1 MLIKRNERLEYNSA
15 IVRAKTAFIYQ
26 QWFIQA
32 TNVKATIS
40 GSYLNGIKCYITAIK
55 TYLRFIDVV
64 EVEKNSKNDDKTIER
79 VEYFNDNSKR
89 FKSIVK
95 RWNKV

>member
-1 MLIKRNERLEYNSA
+1 MSVLNTTQLLLEQKQPLFINSDLY
-15 IVRAKTAFIYQ
+15 KQ
-26 QWFIQA
+26 L
-32 TNVKATIS
+32 NVKATIL

-95 RWNKV
+95 R